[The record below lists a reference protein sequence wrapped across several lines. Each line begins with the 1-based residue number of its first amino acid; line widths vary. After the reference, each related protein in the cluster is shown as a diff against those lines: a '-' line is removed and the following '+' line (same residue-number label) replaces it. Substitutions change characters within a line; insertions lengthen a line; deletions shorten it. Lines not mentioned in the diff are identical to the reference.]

1 MSIEFDVQHMKRQ
14 LKWWNFLLKVNC
26 FETEGEGFDN
36 FETDRIC
43 YSFPYTSIN
52 FKIQQLCE
60 WWSQLEWISA
70 NTLPTFENQALGGQR
85 FSSNASTISVESA
98 QVEHQL
104 TFHFIKDE
112 ETKKGKPKKAKKW
125 IDLVLLSLECCIE
138 KEKLKH

>member
-1 MSIEFDVQHMKRQ
+1 MKV
-14 LKWWNFLLKVNC
+14 K
-26 FETEGEGFDN
+26 GEGFDN

-43 YSFPYTSIN
+43 YAFPNTSIN

-112 ETKKGKPKKAKKW
+112 ETKKGKPRKAKKW

-138 KEKLKH
+138 KGEAETLIYPGHLSLVPCTHSGASIWK